1 MKFTFVG
8 HTNFAD
14 IFNYGGAVSM
24 VFPIDVIDFECAYC
38 LRESPAEEQTNFR
51 ARAKPPVCVRC
62 DESLCNSCVK
72 CCELNEFSNKKRS
85 NFHSTKVE
93 KILVRTT
100 SDS

>member
-38 LRESPAEEQTNFR
+38 LREFSAEEQTNFR
-51 ARAKPPVCVRC
+51 ARAEPPVCVRC
-62 DESLCNSCVK
+62 DESLCNSCGK